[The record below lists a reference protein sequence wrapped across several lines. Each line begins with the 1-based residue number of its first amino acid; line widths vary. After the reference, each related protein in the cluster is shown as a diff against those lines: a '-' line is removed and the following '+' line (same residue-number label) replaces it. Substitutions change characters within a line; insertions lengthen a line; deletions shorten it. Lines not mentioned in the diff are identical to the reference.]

1 MYDIVNDD
9 DFTNEDYMNLYD
21 IITDICKIDLKK
33 EYRQQSINRWLD
45 KRKKRKFLKTKK
57 PTHSYKSKYNGNIRN
72 NKTGKKNKKSNH
84 FIPITEFMKLNKN

>member
-21 IITDICKIDLKK
+21 IITDICKSDLKK

-45 KRKKRKFLKTKK
+45 KRKRRKFLKIKK
-57 PTHSYKSKYNGNIRN
+57 SSHTYKNKYNGNIRN
-72 NKTGKKNKKSNH
+72 NKTGRFTKKSNH

>member
-21 IITDICKIDLKK
+21 IITDICKSDLKK
-33 EYRQQSINRWLD
+33 KYRQQSINRWLD
-45 KRKKRKFLKTKK
+45 KRKRRKFLKTKK
-57 PTHSYKSKYNGNIRN
+57 SIHTDKSKYNGNIRN
-72 NKTGKKNKKSNH
+72 NKTGRFTKKSNN